1 MSDPTAPAG
10 PSAPLD
16 ALAQASIAVAATRAR
31 TQKVA
36 RLATLLRG
44 LSDRELCL
52 AVHYLTGSAPQGK
65 IGVGFALVSRA
76 AESAP
81 AAAPSLTLAE
91 VDAALTAMAEA
102 RGPGSNRLRE
112 ATLGRLFARAT
123 AAERDLLFGV
133 LTGELR
139 QGALEGLMVAALAA
153 AEQLDESLVRRGY
166 MMSGD
171 LAQVARAARTGGAA
185 AVGELALMLFRPI
198 LPMLAQTAEDVD
210 EALAQLADPILE
222 HKLDGARVQLHKEGD
237 RVEVYSRAGL
247 DVTAAVP
254 ELVVHGRALPVRRAV
269 LDGEAIV
276 FRPDGRPQP
285 FQITMRR
292 FGRSGTT
299 GTAEDAALRTELPL
313 AVRWFDCLLVDD
325 EAVLDRPGHERRAA
339 LTTLA
344 PPDTLVPHLITRDR
358 SAAAAFLAG
367 AFAAGHEGIMAK
379 DLAAPYAA
387 GNRGAS
393 WLKIKKV
400 HTLDLVVLAV
410 EAGSGRRRGWLSNLH
425 LGARDPRSGGF
436 VMLGKTFKGMTDEIL
451 AWQTRE
457 LGAREVGREGH
468 VVHVRPELV
477 VEIRFSDVQVS
488 PTYPGGLALRLAR
501 VVRYRP
507 DKTVAGAATID
518 DVRAIAI
525 ADGVLDP
532 AGGGGAAPG

>member
-1 MSDPTAPAG
+1 VTAADPS
-10 PSAPLD
+10 SAPLD
-16 ALAQASIAVAATRAR
+16 ALAQASLAVAATRAR
-31 TQKVA
+31 TQKTA
-36 RLATLLRG
+36 RLAALLRS
-44 LSDRELCL
+44 LSDRELML

-65 IGVGFALVSRA
+65 IGVGFALVTRA

-81 AAAPSLTLAE
+81 AATPSLTLAE
-91 VDAALTAMAEA
+91 VDAALTAISAA
-102 RGPGSNRLRE
+102 HGPGSNRARE
-112 ATLGRLFARAT
+112 ATLGSLFVRAT
-123 AAERDLLFGV
+123 APERDLLFGV

-139 QGALEGLMVAALAA
+139 QGALEGLMVSALAA
-153 AEQLDESLVRRGY
+153 AEQLDEALVRRGY

-171 LAQVARAARTGGAA
+171 LAAVAHAARSGGAA
-185 AVGELALMLFRPI
+185 AVAALGLDVFRPI
-198 LPMLAQTAEDVD
+198 LPMLAQTAEDVG

-222 HKLDGARVQLHKEGD
+222 HKLDGARVQLHKDGELIK
-237 RVEVYSRAGL
+237 VYSRGGL

-254 ELVVHGRALPVRRAV
+254 ELVAHGLALPARRVV

-276 FRPDGRPQP
+276 FHADGRPQP

-292 FGRSGTT
+292 FGR
-299 GTAEDAALRTELPL
+299 AAAADAALRAELPL

-325 EAVLDRPGHERRAA
+325 DPVLDRPGHERRAA
-339 LTTLA
+339 LTALA
-344 PPDTLVPHLITRDR
+344 PAATIVPHLVTRDPA
-358 SAAAAFLAG
+358 AAAAFLAA

-387 GNRGAS
+387 GNRGAA

-400 HTLDLVVLAV
+400 HTLDLVVIAV
-410 EAGSGRRRGWLSNLH
+410 EWGSGRRRGWLSNLH
-425 LGARDPRSGGF
+425 LAARDPRSGGY

-451 AWQTRE
+451 TWQTRE
-457 LGAREVGREGH
+457 LVARETSRDGH

-507 DKTVAGAATID
+507 DKTVAEAATID
-518 DVRAIAI
+518 DVRAIAV
-525 ADGVLDP
+525 ADGVLDRATTGP
-532 AGGGGAAPG
+532 

>member
-1 MSDPTAPAG
+1 MSMTTE
-10 PSAPLD
+10 LD
-16 ALAQASIAVAATRAR
+16 ALAQASVAVGATRAR
-31 TQKVA
+31 SQKIS
-36 RLATLLRG
+36 RLAALLRS
-44 LSDRELCL
+44 LSDRELTL
-52 AVHYLTGSAPQGK
+52 ALHYLTGSAPQGK
-65 IGVGFALVSRA
+65 IGVGFALVTRA

-91 VDAALTAMAEA
+91 VDAALTTIAEA
-102 RGPGSNRLRE
+102 HGPGSGRVRE
-112 ATLGRLFARAT
+112 STLGNLFARAT
-123 AAERDLLFGV
+123 APERDLLFGV

-139 QGALEGLMVAALAA
+139 QGALEGLMVSALAA
-153 AEQLDESLVRRGY
+153 AEGLDEGLVRRGY

-171 LAQVARAARTGGAA
+171 LAAVARAARTGGAA
-185 AVGELALMLFRPI
+185 AVSALGLNVFRPI

-222 HKLDGARVQLHKEGD
+222 HKLDGARVQLHKDGD
-237 RVEVYSRAGL
+237 LIKVYSRGGL
-247 DVTAAVP
+247 EVTAAVP
-254 ELVVHGRALPVRRAV
+254 EIVVHGLALPARRLV

-292 FGRSGTT
+292 FGRTAT
-299 GTAEDAALRTELPL
+299 TAEHAALRAELPL

-325 EAVLDRPGHERRAA
+325 DPVLDRPGHERRAA
-339 LTTLA
+339 LTGLA
-344 PPDTLVPHLITRDR
+344 PADTVIPHLVTRDP
-358 SAAAAFLAG
+358 AAAADFLAA

-387 GNRGAS
+387 GNRGAA

-400 HTLDLVVLAV
+400 HTLDLVVIAV
-410 EAGSGRRRGWLSNLH
+410 EQGSGRRRGWLSNLH
-425 LGARDPRSGGF
+425 LAARDPRTGGY
-436 VMLGKTFKGMTDEIL
+436 VMLGKTFKGMTDELL

-457 LGAREVGREGH
+457 LGARELGRSGH

-507 DKTVAGAATID
+507 DKSVAEAATID
-518 DVRAIAI
+518 EVRAIAI
-525 ADGVLDP
+525 ADGVLERDTTSP
-532 AGGGGAAPG
+532 